1 MVRKMK
7 ISNVIERQEPQE
19 ATPEPEEHVN
29 TTTNPTEVAVFEAT
43 HELPPDAAIVESA
56 ATVPEPPTP
65 KPKRPPRRKKEP
77 AAVAVAVA
85 AAPTTP
91 PIDSNPPAPE
101 VEHPAEEIKIAAKA
115 KAKPRA
121 KPKAKPKDKPVPTQ
135 DYPTHDDEGQ
145 RIRPPPSMEKPTRP
159 ETPEQFWNST
169 LKNMK
174 DKKDRQYAS
183 LIQAAF

>member
-29 TTTNPTEVAVFEAT
+29 TSTNPTEVAVLEAT
-43 HELPPDAAIVESA
+43 HELPPDAATVESA

-65 KPKRPPRRKKEP
+65 KPKRPPRKKKEP
-77 AAVAVAVA
+77 AAVAVA

-121 KPKAKPKDKPVPTQ
+121 KPKAKPVPTQ
-135 DYPTHDDEGQ
+135 GYPTHDDERQ